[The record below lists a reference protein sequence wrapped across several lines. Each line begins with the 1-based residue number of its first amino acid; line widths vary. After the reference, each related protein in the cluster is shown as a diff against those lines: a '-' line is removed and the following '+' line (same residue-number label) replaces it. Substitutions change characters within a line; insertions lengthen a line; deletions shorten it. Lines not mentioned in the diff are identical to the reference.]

1 VSQAANIFEIRAVLG
16 PLAAI
21 IFETLHQCKQP
32 GPEAANGQAQVF
44 PNGFRASVIGYCTL
58 SYVAV

>member
-21 IFETLHQCKQP
+21 IFETLHRL
-32 GPEAANGQAQVF
+32 GDDV
-44 PNGFRASVIGYCTL
+44 
-58 SYVAV
+58 